1 MDTVPNSQTCANN
14 PNHLVHTLSMGLA
27 TIHPEAFS
35 SMAFRG
41 HRVSAV
47 VGQTPTKFKVE
58 TECRNNE
65 AYGRRYYCRGTGTMQ
80 FVLGDI
86 GPMLFL
92 ADLNHDEACG
102 YSTATLEDLPCKD
115 EQFRTKYCDYMSD
128 AVTFSAADVKAK
140 RNARIADEARCESLP
155 DTDITLLNAGTLNQQ
170 IIALYEQFA
179 NRYSVP
185 RPKSFWKS

>member
-1 MDTVPNSQTCANN
+1 MDTIPNSQTCANN
-14 PNHLVHTLSMGLA
+14 PNPLVHTLSMGLA

-47 VGQTPTKFKVE
+47 VGQTLTKFKVE
-58 TECRNNE
+58 TECTNNE
-65 AYGRRYYCRGTGTMQ
+65 AYGRRHHCRGTGTMQ

-92 ADLNHDEACG
+92 AELKHDKACV

-115 EQFRTKYCDYMSD
+115 EQFRTKYCDYMSE
-128 AVTFSAADVKAK
+128 AVTFSAANLKAK
-140 RNARIADEARCESLP
+140 RNAREEAEARHEALP

-170 IIALYEQFA
+170 IIALYDQFA
-179 NRYSVP
+179 NCYSVP